1 VALEILGVLSDFFEL
16 MFVVFLM
23 VGAVGVAVLL
33 SSVKIGGMDKGGPG
47 MRSQGVSKFYISG
60 SFPNTSGEYMLRRS
74 EDGKMVI
81 GPSMWSEDDRNAD
94 I

>member
-47 MRSQGVSKFYISG
+47 MRSQGVSKF
-60 SFPNTSGEYMLRRS
+60 
-74 EDGKMVI
+74 
-81 GPSMWSEDDRNAD
+81 
-94 I
+94 